1 MKKMSAFV
9 VVLAAFALLLTAC
22 SGAPSV
28 GITGERDVFAAEE
41 PQLSIAP
48 EAAADFAESGAGGFS
63 APSPSAERLVIQNAS
78 LSIVV
83 DDPERSMA
91 SISDLAE
98 EFGGFVT
105 SSYLYQ
111 TTLGNGLQV
120 PSANITIRVPA
131 ERLQEALD
139 RIQSGANDVLTTN
152 RSGQDVT
159 AEYTDLQSRL
169 RNLEDAEVLLRQ
181 IMEQATDA
189 EDILTA
195 FNQLNSITEQIEVL
209 KGQIQYYEES
219 AAMSA
224 ISVELIASQAVQPI
238 TIAGWEPVGVAKDAI
253 QSLINALQGIVNA
266 LIWLVLYL
274 LPIVLVIGIPLWLV
288 VRFVRGRLAQRSRK
302 PASKRK

>member
-22 SGAPSV
+22 GGAASV
-28 GITGERDVFAAEE
+28 GFTDERDVFAAEE

-139 RIQSGANDVLTTN
+139 RIQSGAKDVLTTN

-274 LPIVLVIGIPLWLV
+274 FPIVLVIGIPLWLL